1 MRIASNRISDVIRFF
16 KEELDGIYQ
25 EDELNTFIAYC
36 FEEFVNIKKAD
47 LTMKQNETIS
57 ESELLKF
64 NFAVKELKQQKPLQY
79 VLGKA
84 DFYGLKFIVNENV
97 LIPRPETEE
106 LVDLIVKDFNNNKD
120 KGTISILDIGTG
132 SGSIAIS
139 IKKNIAHAK
148 VFALDVS
155 EGALSIA
162 KQNAEMNNVSIDFI
176 KGNILDSIDSLQN
189 GRYDVIV
196 SNPPY
201 VCESEKE
208 GMEKNVLDFE
218 PHLALFVK
226 DTNPLLFYNA
236 ICDFAKKHLNL
247 NGKIYFEINPIFA
260 EEALGLL
267 EKRGFKRVV
276 VLEDLNK
283 KKRMLSGE
291 I

>member
-1 MRIASNRISDVIRFF
+1 MRIASNRIADVIRFF

-47 LTMKQNETIS
+47 LTLKQNETIS

-64 NFAVKELKQQKPLQY
+64 NFAVKELKLHKPLQY
-79 VLGKA
+79 ILGKA

-106 LVDLIVKDFNNNKD
+106 LVDLIIKDLNKNR
-120 KGTISILDIGTG
+120 GSEEVSILDVGTG
-132 SGSIAIS
+132 SGCIAIS
-139 IKKNIAHAK
+139 LKKNIENAK

-155 EGALSIA
+155 EDALSIA
-162 KQNAEMNNVSIDFI
+162 KKNAEINKVSIDFT
-176 KGNILDSIDSLQN
+176 KGNILESIDFMHNS
-189 GRYDVIV
+189 RYDLIV

-201 VCESEKE
+201 VCESERA
-208 GMEKNVLDFE
+208 GMEKNVLEYE

-226 DTNPLLFYNA
+226 DTNPLLFYTV
-236 ICDFAKKHLNL
+236 ICDFAKEQLNR

-260 EEALGLL
+260 EEASELL
-267 EKRGFKRVV
+267 KKKGFKKVTIHM
-276 VLEDLNK
+276 DLSN